1 MKIRCERCRA
11 TIGKNS
17 AFAVLVTRT
26 DDGVEGDDVRAT
38 TLKEGDVVVHVN
50 GDSQCLRTVS
60 GYRGALLEKLH
71 ISEELDLRCLDTL

>member
-26 DDGVEGDDVRAT
+26 DDGVEGDVVRAT

-50 GDSQCLRTVS
+50 GDSQCLRKVS

-71 ISEELDLRCLDTL
+71 ISEELDLLFLDTL